1 MIMDS
6 LLEFADG
13 QDISQTAGTY
23 LADNQIDLQEIGRD
37 IGNGQPLYLVI
48 QVDVAIVGSSSTVN
62 WRLRSDS
69 SAAIHATTSSAHYET
84 GAIAEA
90 TLVAGYQIVIPLS
103 KGVAEFERYLGIQA
117 IVGTATTS
125 AGTYSAFL
133 TLDPTGWKSYP
144 DAVN

>member
-13 QDISQTAGTY
+13 EDISQSAGTY
-23 LADNQIDLQEIGRD
+23 LATNQIDMSVVRD
-37 IGNGQPLYLVI
+37 IGNGQPVYLVI
-48 QVDVAIVGSSSTVN
+48 QVDVAVSGSSSTIE
-62 WRLRSDS
+62 WRLRSDNT
-69 SAAIHATTSSAHYET
+69 ATTHATTSTGHYSS

-90 TLVAGYQIVIPLS
+90 TLVAGYQIVIALPVE
-103 KGVAEFERYLGIQA
+103 GQVYERYLGLQA

-133 TLDPTGWKSYP
+133 TIDPAGNKSYP
-144 DAVN
+144 DASN

>member
-13 QDISQTAGTY
+13 EDISQTAGTY
-23 LADNQIDLQEIGRD
+23 LATNQIDMQDARD

-48 QVDVAIVGSSSTVN
+48 QIDTAVVGTSSTVN
-62 WRLRSDS
+62 FRLRSDS
-69 SAAIHATTSSAHYET
+69 SAAIHATTSTAHIET

-90 TLVAGYQIVIPLS
+90 LLVAGYQVIIPLPPEGS
-103 KGVAEFERYLGIQA
+103 NAYERFLGVQA

-133 TLDPTGWKSYP
+133 TLDPVGNKSYP